1 MDLAIWLLPLVA
13 ILAILVGYLGH
24 KITTVRTIGD
34 AETRASRIVEDARR
48 AAADA
53 SREVE
58 SKAREAEAKIKAAEL
73 EAKEVALRARAEL
86 EQDTR
91 ARQKEIQEIE
101 RRVVHQEE
109 QLSRRIDQLDRREA
123 DFDKRDRQSA
133 ERERKMA
140 ETEGRLANALEEH
153 RRKLESVAGLTA
165 EEAKRQLMAQI
176 EVDARREAQLLC
188 MRLEEEARETAQ
200 LKAKEVLATTIQ
212 RLAPDY
218 TVETAVSIVDLP
230 SDDMKGRIIG
240 REGRNI
246 RALELHTG
254 VDLIVDDTP
263 EAVLISAYD
272 PYRREIARLALQKL
286 IADGRIHPARI
297 EEVVEKV
304 KKEMEQHLKEEGE
317 KACFEVG
324 VHGLHP
330 ELVKLVGRMKFRTS
344 YGQNCLQHSK
354 EVAWLCG
361 MMAAEIKAD
370 VKLAKRMGLLHDIG
384 KALTHEQEG
393 SHPELSLQVLT
404 KYNESPAVINAA
416 LCGHEN
422 VEPETIEAVLVEAA
436 DGISAARPGA
446 RRDVLESYIKR
457 LAKLEEIAL
466 SYKGVEMC
474 YAIQAGRELRIMTKS
489 EQVSDLDA
497 YQLAKDISKRIEAE
511 MQYPGHIKVVVIR
524 ETRAVEVAR
533 VAMTRPVTVLCV
545 GDVFGESGRRCVQAL
560 LPRLRKQH
568 EVDVAVVNV
577 ENAAAGFGVTPL
589 IARTFLEQG
598 VDVMTSG
605 NHIWDRK
612 EIIEY
617 IVKENLLLRPAN
629 YPSGTPGVG
638 SATVKAGPHKVA
650 VLNLMGRVFLPNLDC
665 PFRKADEEVARLREE
680 TPLVV
685 VDMHCEATSESQ
697 AMGWYLDGRVSAVV
711 GTHRHVQTADERVLP
726 RARPSSRTSA

>member
-1 MDLAIWLLPLVA
+1 MDVTIGVVLVA
-13 ILAILVGYLGH
+13 GVLLAFAVGFLFQ
-24 KITTVRTIGD
+24 KSLTDKRIGGATAT
-34 AETRASRIVEDARR
+34 AERIV
-48 AAADA
+48 ADA
-53 SREVE
+53 SRDAE
-58 SKAREAEAKIKAAEL
+58 SRIKAAEL
-73 EAKEVALRARAEL
+73 SAKEFTLKARGDF
-86 EQDTR
+86 EQEVR
-91 ARQKEIQEIE
+91 SREREIQQIEQRILTKEEQLARKLEDIE
-101 RRVVHQEE
+101 RRLNEHAFKDRDLLTREKR
-109 QLSRRIDQLDRREA
+109 LSEH
-123 DFDKRDRQSA
+123 
-133 ERERKMA
+133 
-140 ETEGRLANALEEH
+140 ETRLAAAVDEQ
-153 RRKLESVAGLTA
+153 RRKLEAIAGLTA
-165 EEAKRQLMAQI
+165 EEARRQLVAQMT
-176 EVDARREAQLLC
+176 EEARREAALIG

-200 LKAKEVLATTIQ
+200 GKAREVLATTIQ

-218 TVETAVSIVDLP
+218 TVETAVSVVDLP

-272 PYRREIARLALQKL
+272 PYRREIARRALQIL

-324 VHGLHP
+324 VHGLHG

-354 EVAWLCG
+354 EVAWLAG

-404 KYNESPAVINAA
+404 KYNESPKVINAA

-474 YAIQAGRELRIMTKS
+474 YAIQAGRELRVMTKA
-489 EQVSDLDA
+489 EAVSDFDA
-497 YQLAKDISKRIEAE
+497 HQLAKDISKRIENE

-524 ETRAVEVAR
+524 ETRAVEVA
-533 VAMTRPVTVLCV
+533 
-545 GDVFGESGRRCVQAL
+545 
-560 LPRLRKQH
+560 K
-568 EVDVAVVNV
+568 
-577 ENAAAGFGVTPL
+577 
-589 IARTFLEQG
+589 
-598 VDVMTSG
+598 
-605 NHIWDRK
+605 
-612 EIIEY
+612 
-617 IVKENLLLRPAN
+617 
-629 YPSGTPGVG
+629 
-638 SATVKAGPHKVA
+638 
-650 VLNLMGRVFLPNLDC
+650 
-665 PFRKADEEVARLREE
+665 
-680 TPLVV
+680 
-685 VDMHCEATSESQ
+685 
-697 AMGWYLDGRVSAVV
+697 
-711 GTHRHVQTADERVLP
+711 
-726 RARPSSRTSA
+726 